1 MLLSERNG
9 CPFGRALRLAIQSQV
24 ASHEIICIQVMGCGL
39 SSQVVFLNL
48 RICMSAIKDKGAM
61 NLRES
66 KGIHGRSWSKEKE
79 RAAGIMIS

>member
-1 MLLSERNG
+1 
-9 CPFGRALRLAIQSQV
+9 
-24 ASHEIICIQVMGCGL
+24 MGCGL